1 MTKDELGASK
11 VNNHGKKKEIVLKEK
26 GKYTLEDW
34 KKYLNEANQR
44 INSKKNL
51 YKKYRNELKRF
62 MRGYAIENE
71 ESLDNAYSKYNE
83 AKSTEF
89 FNKHYEHLED
99 GDIEKVLKQCKIM
112 VLTANPI
119 EKAILHHHIIYNGSD
134 DQTLN
139 EKAENQVDK
148 TSNTNKI
155 KRIIHENN
163 AYYVFK
169 WGHYWVAHIH
179 QQQTGSYKD
188 YGLFATV
195 TEALHYF
202 KPNVILSIGV
212 AFGIDYTK
220 QKLGDVIVS
229 KELFPFSENKRGE
242 HSIKPDRTQ
251 DKMIDSWLNVRFVNS
266 NGFLD
271 DVAYGGVLSSG
282 SVMSSFEEKDI
293 ICAAYTPNDFV
304 VGGEMEGSA
313 LFQVAPSCGIP
324 CAIIKGICDWG
335 VAKNEICDNEPESE
349 EKNKDSSE
357 SGEKNK
363 DNSDSEEENKD
374 SSVSEERFKDSLQA
388 FAMGKAVSKCDIL
401 FNDKSLF
408 GSSKMKAVEIERAR
422 KNRLYSI
429 NIISHFLILAF
440 GLVAMYSRLSG
451 VEFFPYESIL
461 IISLIT
467 IVSISSMISTRIA
480 VRDNKYK
487 E

>member
-1 MTKDELGASK
+1 MTIDKPEAAKIKDH
-11 VNNHGKKKEIVLKEK
+11 VKEKETVLKEK

-34 KKYLNEANQR
+34 KKYLVETNER
-44 INSKKNL
+44 INSDNDKYEEYGNKLKEFMREYDKKN
-51 YKKYRNELKRF
+51 KKDLN
-62 MRGYAIENE
+62 
-71 ESLDNAYSKYNE
+71 NAYSKYKE

-89 FNKHYEHLED
+89 FNKYYEHLED

-134 DQTLN
+134 DQTLD
-139 EKAENQVDK
+139 EKAENKVDK
-148 TSNTNKI
+148 TSTTNKI

-169 WGHYWVAHIH
+169 WGHYWIAHIH

-335 VAKNEICDNEPESE
+335 VAKNDIYDNEPESK
-349 EKNKDSSE
+349 EK
-357 SGEKNK
+357 
-363 DNSDSEEENKD
+363 NKD

-388 FAMGKAVSKCDIL
+388 FAMGNAVSKCDIL

-408 GSSKMKAVEIERAR
+408 GSSKMKAVEIEKAR

-440 GLVAMYSRLSG
+440 VLVAMYSRFSG
-451 VEFFPYESIL
+451 VELFPYESIL

-467 IVSISSMISTRIA
+467 IVSFSSMISTFIT
-480 VRDNKYK
+480 VRDNKFK